1 MNLRRYRI
9 SEHDIQSG
17 NVMGPLLLVVFVIA
31 IFGMILWSFGT
42 AALFS
47 FLGLIVGFGSFVFF
61 WFKIAPRI
69 WNWIIDTMAEG
80 GPDDR

>member
-1 MNLRRYRI
+1 MSLRRYRI
-9 SEHDIQSG
+9 SENDIQSG

-47 FLGLIVGFGSFVFF
+47 LLGMIVGFGAFVFF
-61 WFKIAPRI
+61 WFTIVPRI
-69 WNWIIDTMAEG
+69 WNWIIDTMSKG
-80 GPDDR
+80 DPR